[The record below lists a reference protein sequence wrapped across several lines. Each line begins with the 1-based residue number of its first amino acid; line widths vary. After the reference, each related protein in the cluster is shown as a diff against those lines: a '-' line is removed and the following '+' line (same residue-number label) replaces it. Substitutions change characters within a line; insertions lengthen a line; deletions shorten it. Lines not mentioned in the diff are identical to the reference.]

1 MLKVV
6 TDGKS
11 AAELFQQLS
20 AEEFSGLANYYK
32 DDLAIGGYSPNVF

>member
-11 AAELFQQLS
+11 LAELFQELS
-20 AEEFSGLANYYK
+20 PEEFSGLANYYR
-32 DDLAIGGYSPNVF
+32 DDLAIGGYSTNVF

>member
-11 AAELFQQLS
+11 ATELLRELS
-20 AEEFSGLANYYK
+20 PDEFSGLVNYYK
-32 DDLAIGGYSPNVF
+32 DDLAIGGYTADVF

>member
-6 TDGKS
+6 TDGKTV
-11 AAELFQQLS
+11 AELFQELS
-20 AEEFSGLANYYK
+20 PEEFSGLANYYK